1 MDILKIYKD
10 LQGSSNGYT
19 KVYKGSTKIYKDP
32 TGYTWIQLRYTK
44 IHMDPP
50 KIHMDLTGSNR
61 LYNPLGSNKDPS
73 NNPPNTAI

>member
-32 TGYTWIQLRYTK
+32 TK
-44 IHMDPP
+44 IHMDP
-50 KIHMDLTGSNR
+50 TGSN
-61 LYNPLGSNKDPS
+61 
-73 NNPPNTAI
+73 